1 MAADLAIGMRV
12 PSALDLAYAN
22 YQQWC
27 AQLGYPAATFED
39 WQRTSS
45 NVSPHSRRN
54 FETPSNFSDLKR
66 QQASHRE
73 TLTALGVSK
82 LPTT

>member
-1 MAADLAIGMRV
+1 MADLAIGMRV
-12 PSALDLAYAN
+12 PSASDLAYAN

-27 AQLGYPAATFED
+27 ARLGYPAAAFED

-54 FETPSNFSDLKR
+54 FDIPASFTDLKR
-66 QQASHRE
+66 QQANHRE
-73 TLTALGVSK
+73 ALTALGVSK
-82 LPTT
+82 LRTT